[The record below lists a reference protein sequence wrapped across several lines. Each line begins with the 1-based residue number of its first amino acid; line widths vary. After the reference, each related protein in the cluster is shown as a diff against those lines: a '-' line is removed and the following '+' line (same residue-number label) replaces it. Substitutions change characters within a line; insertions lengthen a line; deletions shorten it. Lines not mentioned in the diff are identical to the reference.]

1 MREMHEKELEYFQ
14 DTLESR
20 KVQIEKNISGVE
32 KEMDALRELEL
43 NDEGDYASVSNDN
56 MVENAIGNQQ
66 ELELFE
72 IDIALAKI
80 KEGTEGS
87 FGICEMCEECVGVHR
102 LKVKPHAKYCIDCRE
117 IAEKSAV

>member
-1 MREMHEKELEYFQ
+1 MREMHDKELEYFQ

-80 KEGTEGS
+80 IQGTEGP
-87 FGICEMCEECVGVHR
+87 FGICEMCEEYVGVHR

-117 IAEKSAV
+117 IAEKSGI

>member
-1 MREMHEKELEYFQ
+1 MHDKDIEFFK

-20 KVQIEKNISGVE
+20 KVQIEKNICGVE
-32 KEMDALRELEL
+32 KEMNELRELEL

-56 MVENAIGNQQ
+56 MVENAIGHQQ
-66 ELELFE
+66 ELELLE

-80 KEGTEGS
+80 KEGT
-87 FGICEMCEECVGVHR
+87 FGICEMCDDCVGVHR

-117 IAEKSAV
+117 ISEKSA

>member
-1 MREMHEKELEYFQ
+1 LHEKELEYFKE
-14 DTLESR
+14 TLESR
-20 KVQIEKNISGVE
+20 KEQIKKNISGVE

-72 IDIALAKI
+72 IDFALAKI
-80 KEGTEGS
+80 KDGTY
-87 FGICEMCEECVGVHR
+87 GICEMCEENIGVHR
-102 LKVKPHAKYCIDCRE
+102 LKVKTHAKYCIDCRE

>member
-1 MREMHEKELEYFQ
+1 MREMHNREIEFFQ

-20 KVQIEKNISGVE
+20 KVQIEKNIAGVE
-32 KEMDALRELEL
+32 KEMDELRELEL

-66 ELELFE
+66 ELELLE

-80 KEGTEGS
+80 KTGE
-87 FGICEMCEECVGVHR
+87 FGICEMCDDCVGVHR

-117 IAEKSAV
+117 IAEKNAG

>member
-1 MREMHEKELEYFQ
+1 MHATEIEYFQ
-14 DTLESR
+14 ETLESR

-72 IDIALAKI
+72 IDLALAKI
-80 KEGTEGS
+80 KDGT
-87 FGICEMCEECVGVHR
+87 FGICEMCEENVGVHR
-102 LKVKPHAKYCIDCRE
+102 LKVKPHAKFCIDCRE
-117 IAEKSAV
+117 IAEKSAL

>member
-1 MREMHEKELEYFQ
+1 MREMHDTELAYFKE
-14 DTLESR
+14 TLQSR
-20 KVQIEKNISGVE
+20 KEQIEKNISAVE
-32 KEMDALRELEL
+32 KEMDQLRELEL

-80 KEGTEGS
+80 KEGTY
-87 FGICEMCEECVGVHR
+87 GICEMCEECVGVHR

-117 IAEKSAV
+117 IAEKSAT

>member
-1 MREMHEKELEYFQ
+1 MREMHETEIEYFKE
-14 DTLESR
+14 TLLSR
-20 KVQIEKNISGVE
+20 KEQIEKNIEGVE

-72 IDIALAKI
+72 IDVALAKI
-80 KEGTEGS
+80 KEGTY
-87 FGICEMCEECVGVHR
+87 GICEMCEECVGVHR

-117 IAEKSAV
+117 IVEQSAK